1 MQIDLEQ
8 LACLIA
14 IAEQAN
20 IDELE
25 VSDHEQTIRITC
37 NHPSLPTSKAVN
49 PAASHAL
56 GYQTQP
62 LLQAAQPQPNTI
74 TTNQTVKPTENLA
87 DETSTTAT
95 ANAQQQ
101 TIDSPMVGTFYRR
114 ASPDTPVF
122 IEEQTQVNVGDTLCI
137 IEAMKI
143 MHEVKAEQAGVVKK
157 ILVNDGDM
165 VEYGQPLIEMQA

>member
-8 LACLIA
+8 LARLIA

-37 NHPSLPTSKAVN
+37 NHPSLPTSKAVH
-49 PAASHAL
+49 PAASHTL
-56 GYQTQP
+56 GYQTPP
-62 LLQAAQPQPNTI
+62 LLAVVQPQTVD
-74 TTNQTVKPTENLA
+74 TTMATTQAVESTKNLA
-87 DETSTTAT
+87 DESNTP
-95 ANAQQQ
+95 ANAPQQ

-122 IEEQTQVNVGDTLCI
+122 IKAQTQVNVGDTLCI

-143 MHEVKAEQAGVVKK
+143 MHEVKATQAGVVKK

>member
-8 LACLIA
+8 LARLIA

-20 IDELE
+20 IEELE
-25 VSDHEQTIRITC
+25 VSDYEQTIRITC
-37 NHPSLPTSKAVN
+37 TQPSLPSSRLFN
-49 PAASHAL
+49 PAKQHASNTQA
-56 GYQTQP
+56 QP
-62 LLQAAQPQPNTI
+62 LLPAAQLQPANI
-74 TTNQTVKPTENLA
+74 NQPEKSA
-87 DETSTTAT
+87 DEAITA
-95 ANAQQQ
+95 ASAPQQ
-101 TIDSPMVGTFYRR
+101 TIDSPMVGTFYCR

-143 MHEVKAEQAGVVKK
+143 MHEVKAVQAGVVKK

-165 VEYGQPLIEMQA
+165 VEYGQPLIEIQA

>member
-8 LACLIA
+8 LARLIA

-25 VSDHEQTIRITC
+25 VSDHEQTIRISC

-49 PAASHAL
+49 PTASHTL
-56 GYQTQP
+56 GCQTQP
-62 LLQAAQPQPNTI
+62 FLPAVQP
-74 TTNQTVKPTENLA
+74 TTNQQATSDASVKPTENLIDKA
-87 DETSTTAT
+87 SDAAEAPP
-95 ANAQQQ
+95 Q

-143 MHEVKAEQAGVVKK
+143 MHEVKAAQAGVVKK